1 MGKTSTNN
9 TKIKQKIDSLERQ
22 SELLRDEIE
31 HDLVVT
37 KERVS
42 DLGKIA
48 LGIGG
53 GIIFSAIVLRGLIGK
68 KGKDS
73 KSGYKRSSK
82 KVYQRFFDQLF
93 SELSHQGTNLLLG
106 IVKDKLT
113 SITDNNE
120 HKKDDDS
127 DITG

>member
-1 MGKTSTNN
+1 MNKTSTNN

-37 KERVS
+37 KQRVS

-53 GIIFSAIVLRGLIGK
+53 GIIFSAIILRGLIGN

-82 KVYQRFFDQLF
+82 KVYQRFFDQLA

-113 SITDNNE
+113 GITDNNE